1 MGILKDHSG
10 GKYLRSD
17 DIAGT
22 GKDFGIVQT
31 IKDFTEADVSRS
43 DDPQSE
49 IKPILHFKGDLKP
62 MVLNATN
69 LNKILA
75 LFHTDD
81 EDKIRG
87 QKIGVW
93 VDGEVAYAGK
103 TVKGLRLCDHKE
115 VGGAAEFDD
124 DIPI

>member
-1 MGILKDHSG
+1 MGILKDHMG

-22 GKDFGIVQT
+22 GKDFGLVQT
-31 IKDFTEADVSRS
+31 IAEFTEADVSRS
-43 DDPQSE
+43 DDPESE
-49 IKPILHFKGDLKP
+49 LKPILHFAGDLKA

-69 LNKILA
+69 LQMILA

-81 EDKIRG
+81 EEKIKG

-93 VDGEVAYAGK
+93 VDDRVAYQGK
-103 TVKGLRLCDHKE
+103 MVKGLRLCSHKE
-115 VGGAAEFDD
+115 IGGDEDTEKKT
-124 DIPI
+124 

>member
-22 GKDFGIVQT
+22 GKAFGLVQE
-31 IKDFTEADVSRS
+31 IEAFTEADVSRQ
-43 DDPQSE
+43 DDPTSE
-49 IKPILHFKGDLKP
+49 IKPIIHFISDLKP

-69 LNKILA
+69 LQMILA
-75 LFHTDD
+75 LYHTDD
-81 EDKIRG
+81 EEKIIG

-93 VDGEVAYAGK
+93 VDDRVAYQGK
-103 TVKGLRLCDHKE
+103 MVKGLRLCSHKE
-115 VGGAAEFDD
+115 VGDSAIED
-124 DIPI
+124 DIPL